1 MVIRFE
7 LLLLFCVVTIAI
19 TTVVSIVARGRW
31 RRRRRRRRK
40 WRRRPLTKSSSSNNT
55 EYLDNAAGELWQIS
69 TSFNAN
75 GIVFH
80 VLPFTLTRMR
90 FARIGLR
97 FKLPPSLSR
106 VSLKFSFLGGVGE
119 ASDGANKISLKTSSM
134 SFASAA
140 HNHPVDRRSSSAFFV
155 NVKHGAKTAGSVF
168 IPINFGAMLLLLF
181 VFLLSLL

>member
-1 MVIRFE
+1 MMMTMMMMVMVGREGEWRDIRRE
-7 LLLLFCVVTIAI
+7 T
-19 TTVVSIVARGRW
+19 
-31 RRRRRRRRK
+31 RRENGK
-40 WRRRPLTKSSSSNNT
+40 DEEEEEEESGDGGVLTKSSSSNNT
-55 EYLDNAAGELWQIS
+55 EYLDKAAGELWQIS

-90 FARIGLR
+90 FARIGRR
-97 FKLPPSLSR
+97 FKLPKPSLSR
-106 VSLKFSFLGGVGE
+106 VSLKFSFLVDV
-119 ASDGANKISLKTSSM
+119 ASDDANKISLKTSSM

>member
-1 MVIRFE
+1 VSSPS
-7 LLLLFCVVTIAI
+7 LLPPWL
-19 TTVVSIVARGRW
+19 VSSHEEDGEEEEEEEEESGDGGV
-31 RRRRRRRRK
+31 
-40 WRRRPLTKSSSSNNT
+40 LTKSSSSNNT
-55 EYLDNAAGELWQIS
+55 EYLDKAAGELWQIS

-106 VSLKFSFLGGVGE
+106 VSLKFSFLGDV
-119 ASDGANKISLKTSSM
+119 ASDDANKISLKTSSM